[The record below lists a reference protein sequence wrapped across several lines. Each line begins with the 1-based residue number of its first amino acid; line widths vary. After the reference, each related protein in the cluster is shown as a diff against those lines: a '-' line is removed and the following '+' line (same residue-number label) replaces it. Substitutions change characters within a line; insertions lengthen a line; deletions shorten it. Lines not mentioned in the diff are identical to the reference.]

1 MRKKFSDSFYEMY
14 NTGFREYEK
23 GDWGQAKK
31 FLEMA
36 EVLFYFIF
44 SLYWERR
51 MDLLVIFWKL

>member
-14 NTGFREYEK
+14 NTGFKEYEK

-36 EVLFYFIF
+36 EVN
-44 SLYWERR
+44 
-51 MDLLVIFWKL
+51 